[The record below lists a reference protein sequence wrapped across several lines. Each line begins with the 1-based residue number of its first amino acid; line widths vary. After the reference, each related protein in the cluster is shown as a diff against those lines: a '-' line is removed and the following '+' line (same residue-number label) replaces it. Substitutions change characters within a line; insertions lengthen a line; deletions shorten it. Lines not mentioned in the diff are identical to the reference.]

1 MRKRKVLAA
10 LIMGGLTSALFGG
23 MVSAA
28 DSSNV
33 TTLDEVV
40 INSDRYNDS
49 SVMPGGKTDRK
60 IHFGIYGDTDYMEV
74 PANIN
79 SYTDKTIKQRDF
91 YLAGH
96 FLMQLQIIRPSV
108 LVGHLPII
116 T

>member
-49 SVMPGGKTDRK
+49 SVMPEGERRIARFILAFMVIQTIWKYRLILIPTL
-60 IHFGIYGDTDYMEV
+60 
-74 PANIN
+74 
-79 SYTDKTIKQRDF
+79 IKQLNRDF

>member
-49 SVMPGGKTDRK
+49 SVMPGGKDGSQDS
-60 IHFGIYGDTDYMEV
+60 FW
-74 PANIN
+74 
-79 SYTDKTIKQRDF
+79 
-91 YLAGH
+91 
-96 FLMQLQIIRPSV
+96 
-108 LVGHLPII
+108 HLW
-116 T
+116 

>member
-79 SYTDKTIKQRDF
+79 SYTDKTIKQ
-91 YLAGH
+91 G
-96 FLMQLQIIRPSV
+96 FLKVNLDQQFEFAQN
-108 LVGHLPII
+108 
-116 T
+116 